1 MGKKRITSL
10 ILAILVLC
18 FALVGCSSGGV
29 SQSEYDAL
37 VEEHSKLTEKYES
50 LSTEHEAIVAERDG
64 LLDDVDTLVAER
76 DSLAETIKK
85 SEENAEESQEFVS
98 ADFVEYAVERIKTD
112 TISAKVI
119 KDSRTVV
126 FIVRNN
132 ISAYSAMIAF
142 ETDKSIKEDFEE
154 LATSWC
160 SSMMETFT
168 GWSVVCLMQSEDGAY
183 ITAAVNGVAIEPI
196 VIGAN

>member
-1 MGKKRITSL
+1 MGKKRIISL

-29 SQSEYDAL
+29 PQSEYDAL
-37 VEEHSKLTEKYES
+37 VEKYES
-50 LSTEHEAIVAERDG
+50 LSTEHEAIVAERDS
-64 LLDDVDTLVAER
+64 LLGDVDVLVAER

-98 ADFVEYAVERIKTD
+98 AAFVEYMIKEIKTD
-112 TISAKVI
+112 TLSAKII

-126 FIVRNN
+126 LILGND
-132 ISAYSAMIAF
+132 ISAYSAMLAF
-142 ETDKSIKEDFEE
+142 EVDKSIKEGFEE

-160 SSMMETFT
+160 NSMMETFT
-168 GWSVVCLMQSEDGAY
+168 GWNVVCLMQSEDGAY
-183 ITAAVNGVAIEPI
+183 IAAAVNGVAIEPL
-196 VIGAN
+196 VMETN